1 MSAPDR
7 EPWEQPD
14 PREQKPPL
22 KARLA
27 MGVLRAVAGA
37 ADLIL
42 GRGGKKKGST
52 TFSYGF
58 GGPLV
63 TRDPDADRRA
73 FTFQV
78 LSVQAAEGRG
88 TAVFGMVSHGLV
100 QAGDTVTCVTA
111 GGERFPCVIQAVER
125 PVPAQPHPAGT
136 QGPPFCVLY
145 VSDHGPE
152 EFHPQDKFIIEK

>member
-1 MSAPDR
+1 
-7 EPWEQPD
+7 
-14 PREQKPPL
+14 
-22 KARLA
+22 

-37 ADLIL
+37 ADLVL

-111 GGERFPCVIQAVER
+111 GGKRFPCVIQAVER

>member
-37 ADLIL
+37 ADLVL

-111 GGERFPCVIQAVER
+111 GGKRFPCVIQAVER
-125 PVPAQPHPAGT
+125 PVPAPPRRNSGASLLRPLRL
-136 QGPPFCVLY
+136 GPWPGGI
-145 VSDHGPE
+145 SSPG
-152 EFHPQDKFIIEK
+152 